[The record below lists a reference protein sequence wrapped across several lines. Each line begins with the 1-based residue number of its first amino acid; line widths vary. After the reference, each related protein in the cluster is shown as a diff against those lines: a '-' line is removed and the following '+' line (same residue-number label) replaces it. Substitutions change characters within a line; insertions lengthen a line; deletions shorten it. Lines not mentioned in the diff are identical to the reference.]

1 MDSGP
6 KAPVLFVKVSII
18 FEKFILHYM
27 QIHFL
32 WSLQSICLSEHRNIT
47 LQLNDI
53 QYYQAQLIGHYNYLN
68 C

>member
-1 MDSGP
+1 
-6 KAPVLFVKVSII
+6 
-18 FEKFILHYM
+18 M

-32 WSLQSICLSEHRNIT
+32 WSLQSIFLSEHRNIT